1 MAYTVSDINNL
12 IKKSLQK
19 DFKNQFVIE
28 GEISNLKVSGQHT
41 YLNLKDAISSISVIF
56 WNTKLTNKHGDN
68 VSITGKIDYYTKNG
82 YTNII
87 GNAIKNIGI
96 GELHIEY
103 EKLKKSYEKKGY
115 FDNKKSLPENIKII
129 GVITSEK
136 GAALQ
141 DFLYVLNKNEFMG
154 EVMIYDC
161 IVQGPKC
168 PISIAKGIEHFNN
181 SNVDLILITRGGGS
195 FEDLMGFSH
204 SNVIEAIYNSN
215 KYIISAVGH
224 EVDNMLSDYV
234 ANYRAPTPSIAGE
247 VICSI
252 NINDNKKI
260 KHMKN
265 ILNSIKNDI
274 IHSIY
279 KYRQNVQQIKNTI
292 IDPTIEYNKY
302 LDTILYKTITNIKN
316 TLSMYKTQLNKF
328 KHNNSDINK
337 MLNEGFMIMTYKG
350 HIVKDINN
358 IFNKTVVLVHSSGS
372 YDVIIRAKKN
382 EKRKSKV

>member
-129 GVITSEK
+129 GVITS
-136 GAALQ
+136 
-141 DFLYVLNKNEFMG
+141 D
-154 EVMIYDC
+154 
-161 IVQGPKC
+161 
-168 PISIAKGIEHFNN
+168 
-181 SNVDLILITRGGGS
+181 
-195 FEDLMGFSH
+195 
-204 SNVIEAIYNSN
+204 
-215 KYIISAVGH
+215 
-224 EVDNMLSDYV
+224 
-234 ANYRAPTPSIAGE
+234 
-247 VICSI
+247 
-252 NINDNKKI
+252 
-260 KHMKN
+260 
-265 ILNSIKNDI
+265 
-274 IHSIY
+274 
-279 KYRQNVQQIKNTI
+279 
-292 IDPTIEYNKY
+292 
-302 LDTILYKTITNIKN
+302 
-316 TLSMYKTQLNKF
+316 
-328 KHNNSDINK
+328 
-337 MLNEGFMIMTYKG
+337 
-350 HIVKDINN
+350 
-358 IFNKTVVLVHSSGS
+358 
-372 YDVIIRAKKN
+372 
-382 EKRKSKV
+382 

>member
-168 PISIAKGIEHFNN
+168 PISIAKGIEYFNN

-260 KHMKN
+260 KHMEN

>member
-260 KHMKN
+260 KHMEN

-382 EKRKSKV
+382 EKRKNKV